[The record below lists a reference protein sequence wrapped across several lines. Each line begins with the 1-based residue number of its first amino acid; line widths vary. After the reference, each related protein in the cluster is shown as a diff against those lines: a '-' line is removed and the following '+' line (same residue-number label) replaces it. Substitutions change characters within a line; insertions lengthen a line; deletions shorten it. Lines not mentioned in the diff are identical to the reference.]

1 MEIIYKNL
9 FALINLCFVLLN
21 KSYYHKQAVSCVIL
35 LLVVMQLC
43 CSIHIFLFGTNY
55 KEIGAG
61 LECYLYL
68 CKDQSPCGEQGPG
81 DKAADLT
88 FKREGT

>member
-1 MEIIYKNL
+1 M
-9 FALINLCFVLLN
+9 
-21 KSYYHKQAVSCVIL
+21 SCVIL

-68 CKDQSPCGEQGPG
+68 CKDQSPCGEQGPV

>member
-1 MEIIYKNL
+1 M
-9 FALINLCFVLLN
+9 
-21 KSYYHKQAVSCVIL
+21 SCVIL
-35 LLVVMQLC
+35 PLVMQLC

-61 LECYLYL
+61 FDVILYL
-68 CKDQSPCGEQGPG
+68 CKDQSPCGEQGPV

-88 FKREGT
+88 FKWEGT